1 MAALLRNLLIMSI
14 PRKRSPANI
23 AIIPAV
29 VIAVTFPSSFL
40 LAEDDASIS
49 LITEPIV
56 DIPRHIIISLRVE
69 GEVMRSEAVYP
80 AARWVLYV
88 IVIIL
93 SKLYLVIAN
102 SNTIANYT
110 GKYLNNQQ
118 KHQNKI
124 KYKK

>member
-1 MAALLRNLLIMSI
+1 MAALLRNLLMMSI

-49 LITEPIV
+49 LITEPMV
-56 DIPRHIIISLRVE
+56 DIPSHVIISLRVE

-80 AARWVLYV
+80 AAR
-88 IVIIL
+88 
-93 SKLYLVIAN
+93 
-102 SNTIANYT
+102 
-110 GKYLNNQQ
+110 
-118 KHQNKI
+118 
-124 KYKK
+124 